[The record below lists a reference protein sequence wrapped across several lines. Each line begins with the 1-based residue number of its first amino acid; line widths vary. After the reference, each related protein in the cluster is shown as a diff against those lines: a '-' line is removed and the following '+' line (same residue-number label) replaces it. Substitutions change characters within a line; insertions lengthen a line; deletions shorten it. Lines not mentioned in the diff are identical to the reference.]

1 MLKILDYSINEQIFE
16 SNNSIVYRG
25 SQQGESN
32 SVILKMLRQAY
43 PSPEK
48 IAWFKREYETTR
60 TLDITG
66 VVNVYSL
73 ENYQNRWVMILED
86 FGGESLERIMRSR
99 YFNLAEFWPLA
110 IKIVEILDQVHQRQV
125 IHKDINPSNIVF
137 NQRTEELKLID
148 FGISTQLSLEY
159 PTSSNLKHIEGTLAY
174 ISPEQTGRMNRGVDY
189 RADFYSLGV
198 TFYELL
204 AKHLPFE
211 TTDAME
217 LVHSHIA
224 KKPIALHQLYPE
236 IPHILS
242 EIVMKLMA
250 KNAEDRYQSAYGLKV
265 DLEEC
270 RRRWEEKQEVTG
282 TFSLGQSDA
291 NDRFQIP
298 QKLYGREAEIEQ
310 LMNGF
315 NRVEQGA
322 SEIILVTG
330 YSGIG
335 KSALVREVYKPIA
348 QRGGYFISGKFDQ
361 YQRDIP
367 YDSLLQAFQSLVQQ
381 LLTENEVQIALWREK
396 LLTILG
402 ENAQIIIESI
412 AEVELIIGPQ
422 PAVLEL
428 APTEA
433 QNRFNQVFQNFI
445 SLFTQPEHPLI
456 IFLDDLQW
464 ADRAS
469 LNFIQLIMS
478 SKEYRYLYIIGAY
491 RDNEVSETHPLML
504 TLEEIR
510 LAGGKIE
517 QINLKPLK
525 DDCVE
530 QLLAETLCRSVGE
543 VESLA
548 ELVVAKTQGNP
559 FFINQFLNSLHSE
572 QLINFDYRQGYWQ
585 WDLPQIQAQNIT
597 DNVVELMATKMQKLD
612 LATQAILKKAACIG
626 NQFDLE
632 TLATVEEKSPYET
645 ALSLRP
651 AIMKGLI
658 LPLSGAY
665 KLAELDVQGLNAAIK
680 VEYKF
685 AHDRIQQAAYS
696 LIPEAEKAAVHLH
709 AGRLLL
715 VQIPLQERERKI
727 FEIVNQLN
735 IANELLSQPEEQH
748 ELARLNLQ
756 AGKRAK
762 ASAAFESAYYY
773 FQVGLNALKE
783 RGWQEFYDLTLALH
797 QEAVESGY
805 LSNQFVPAE
814 KLAIIGIK
822 QARTKL
828 DTAIIYEARIRA
840 YNSRNELSKAIELG
854 KKSLEQFGITFP
866 DNPTSADIEQALLQ
880 TKLALTGRDPFDLVN
895 LPLMTDPEQLAVIK
909 LLRTLSVPVYNALPQ
924 LYSLIASKMV
934 CLSVNYG
941 NTIESAYAYSTYAM
955 ILCGIALDLET
966 GYQFG
971 QLALNL
977 VEKLNAKKIKAA
989 ILFLVHFFTIHWTKH
1004 IRETFKPSLEVF
1016 QIGRETGDLQ
1026 FAAFGLFNY
1035 CYFSFWS
1042 GRELNLLQEEMEKYS
1057 HLMIQMNQD
1066 NIFSYNS
1073 QYWQFVLNLLA
1084 RSEEPSHL
1092 VGQGYD
1098 ETKMLPIITK
1108 TNDVYAISDLYLKKA
1123 MLCFLFQK
1131 PDGAFEYIEIV
1142 EKNLHGNL
1150 STFVIPV
1157 FYFYDSLIRLAI
1169 CGETSD
1175 SKGQQFLEKVVA
1187 NQEKLEFFA
1196 DHGPMNFLHKFYLVE
1211 AERFRV
1217 LGNDLEARDFYD
1229 RAIAL
1234 AQKHEYL
1241 NEEALAYELAGRFYL
1256 SRDQKHLARYYLQD
1270 AHYAYQRWGA
1280 IAKVKDL
1287 ERQYPHFL
1295 AQAQVKYLPTK
1306 ISISTTTGSVQAA
1319 SEVLDLNSVL
1329 KASQTISSEIL
1340 LDKLLEN
1347 LMKIMI
1353 ENAGAQ
1359 TGFLILEK
1367 EGQLLIEAQ
1376 GTLEQEKVIVRQSTL
1391 ASTNQQLPLSLINY
1405 VERTRE
1411 DVVLNDAT
1419 REGIFTTDPYIS
1431 QKQPKSILCTPIIHQ
1446 GRLIGLLYLENNLST
1461 DAFTPDRLEVLKI
1474 LSSQAAIS
1482 LQNAQLYVALRENE
1496 RRLTQF
1502 LEAMPVGV
1510 GVLDASGRP
1519 YYVNQRAQ
1527 ELLGKGVTTEA
1538 TSEQI
1543 AEAYQI
1549 YIAGTNQVYPSEN
1562 LGIVRALR
1570 GEQST
1575 ADNMEI
1581 HQEDKIIP
1589 VEGWGTPIFDEKGQV
1604 VYAMTVFQDIT
1615 QRKQAEA
1622 DRIQFTQELA
1632 LKNLALERAKDE
1644 LEGYSQT
1651 LEQKVSE
1658 RTHELS
1664 QTLDIL
1670 KATQAELLFENELLR
1685 SPEQS
1690 ATFDYQVGGSL
1701 PMDAPTYVVRSADR
1715 YLYKALKRGEFC
1727 YVLNPRQMGK
1737 SSLMVRMINHLQH
1750 EGVCCAP
1757 IDMTRIGSGNV
1768 TPDQWYKGV
1777 AFELGRRFG
1786 LRGKVNLKAWWQERE
1801 DISSVQRLSE
1811 FIEEVLLVAVG
1822 VEDGTPSKQLVIF
1835 IDEIDSVLG
1844 LNFPVNDFF
1853 ALIRSCYNQR
1863 GLNREYRRLTFAL
1876 FGVTTP
1882 SDLMTDIQTT
1892 PFNIGQSIQLE
1903 GFKEHEAQ
1911 PLLQGLA
1918 EKVSNPQ
1925 TVLKEVLAWTSGQPF
1940 LTQKLCKL
1948 IRNASSPIS
1957 PNGEA
1962 EWIQNLVRTNI
1973 IENWESQDEP
1983 EHLRTIRD
1991 RLLKS
1996 QQSVRLLELYRQ
2008 VLLRQEVVATDSP
2021 EERELLLSGL
2031 VVKQQGSLRVN
2042 NRIYESIFDR
2052 SWLEQYI

>member
-1 MLKILDYSINEQIFE
+1 MLTILDYSISEQIYD

-25 SQQGESN
+25 CRQGESN
-32 SVILKMLRQAY
+32 SVILKMLKHAY
-43 PSPEK
+43 PPPEK
-48 IAWFKREYETTR
+48 IAWFKREYETTKA
-60 TLDITG
+60 LDIAG

-73 ENYQNRWVMILED
+73 ENYQNRWVMTLED
-86 FGGESLERIMRSR
+86 FGGESLERIIRSR
-99 YFNLAEFWPLA
+99 YFDLAEFWPLA
-110 IKIVEILDQVHQRQV
+110 IKIVEILEQVHQRRV

-174 ISPEQTGRMNRGVDY
+174 ISPEQTGRMNRGIDY
-189 RADFYSLGV
+189 RGDFYSLGV

-224 KKPIALHQLYPE
+224 KQPIALHQVHTE
-236 IPHILS
+236 IPQPLS
-242 EIVMKLMA
+242 EIVMKLMS
-250 KNAEDRYQSAYGLKV
+250 KKVEDRYQTAYGIKV
-265 DLEEC
+265 DLEKC
-270 RRRWEEKQEVTG
+270 RQQWEQKQRTICS
-282 TFSLGQSDA
+282 FPLGQNDRA
-291 NDRFQIP
+291 DRFQIP

-310 LMNGF
+310 LIGGF
-315 NRVEQGA
+315 DRVGQGA
-322 SEIILVTG
+322 SEIMLVTG

-335 KSALVREVYKPIA
+335 KTSLVREVYKPIA
-348 QRGGYFISGKFDQ
+348 QKGGYFISGKFDQ

-367 YDSLLQAFQSLVQQ
+367 YNSLLQAFQSLVRQ
-381 LLTENEVQIALWREK
+381 LLTENEVQIAIWREK

-402 ENAQIIIESI
+402 ENAQIIIEAI
-412 AEVELIIGPQ
+412 AEVELIVGPQ

-445 SLFTQPEHPLI
+445 GLFTQPEHPLI

-469 LNFIQLIMS
+469 LNLIQLIMS

-491 RDNEVSETHPLML
+491 RDNEVSVTHPLML

-517 QINLKPLK
+517 EIHLKSLK

-530 QLLAETLCRSVGE
+530 QLLAETLYRSVGE

-548 ELVVAKTQGNP
+548 ELVLSKTQGNP
-559 FFINQFLNSLHSE
+559 FFINQFLKSLHSE
-572 QLINFDYRQGYWQ
+572 QLINFDYGKGHWQ

-597 DNVVELMATKMQKLD
+597 DNVVELMAAKMQKLD
-612 LATQAILKKAACIG
+612 LATQAILKRAACIG

-645 ALSLRP
+645 ALSLWP
-651 AIMKGLI
+651 AIMDGLV
-658 LPLSGAY
+658 LPLSSAY
-665 KLAELDVQGLNAAIK
+665 KLAELDVQGLTAAIK

-696 LIPEAEKAAVHLH
+696 LIPEVEKAAVHLH
-709 AGRLLL
+709 IGRLLL
-715 VQIPLQERERKI
+715 FQTSLQERERRI

-735 IANELLSQPEEQH
+735 IAHELLSQPGEQY
-748 ELARLNLQ
+748 ELAQLNLQ

-762 ASAAFESAYYY
+762 ASVAFESAYYY

-783 RGWQEFYDLTLALH
+783 RGWQEFYELTLVLH

-805 LSNQFVPAE
+805 LSNQFAPAE
-814 KLAIIGIK
+814 KLATIGIK

-828 DTAIIYEARIRA
+828 DTATIYEARIRA

-854 KKSLEQFGITFP
+854 KESLEQFGITFP

-880 TKLALTGRDPFDLVN
+880 TKLALTGRNPFELVN
-895 LPLMTDPEQLAVIK
+895 LPAMTDPETLAVIK

-924 LYSLIASKMV
+924 LYGLIASKMV
-934 CLSVNYG
+934 RLSVEYG
-941 NTIESAYAYSTYAM
+941 NTVESAYAYSTYAM
-955 ILCGIALDLET
+955 VLCGIALDLET

-989 ILFLVHFFTIHWTKH
+989 ILFLIHFFTIHWKKH
-1004 IRETFKPSLEVF
+1004 IQETFKPSLEAF
-1016 QIGRETGDLQ
+1016 QMGTETGDLQ
-1026 FAAFGLFNY
+1026 FAAFGVYTY
-1035 CYFSFWS
+1035 CYFGFWS
-1042 GRELNLLQEEMEKYS
+1042 GRELSLLEEEIEKYS
-1057 HLMIQMNQD
+1057 SAMIQMNQD

-1084 RSEEPSHL
+1084 RSDDPCHL

-1098 ETKMLPIITK
+1098 EIKMLPIITK

-1123 MLCFLFQK
+1123 MLCFLFYK
-1131 PDGAFEYIEIV
+1131 PGQAFDYIEIA
-1142 EKNLHGNL
+1142 EKNLYGNL
-1150 STFVIPV
+1150 SAFVVPV
-1157 FYFYDSLIRLAI
+1157 FYFYDSLIRLSVF
-1169 CGETSD
+1169 GEASD
-1175 SKGQQFLEKVVA
+1175 SKRKQLLEKVVA
-1187 NQEKLEFFA
+1187 NQEKLKFFA

-1211 AERFRV
+1211 AERFRI

-1229 RAIAL
+1229 RAITL
-1234 AQKHEYL
+1234 AQEHSYL
-1241 NEEALAYELAGRFYL
+1241 NEEALSYELAGRFYL
-1256 SRDQKHLARYYLQD
+1256 SRNQKHIARYYLKD
-1270 AHYAYQRWGA
+1270 AHYTYLRWGA
-1280 IAKVKDL
+1280 VAKVRHL
-1287 ERQYPHFL
+1287 EQQYPQFL
-1295 AQAQVKYLPTK
+1295 SMAQANALPTR
-1306 ISISTTTGSVQAA
+1306 ISISTTTGSEETI
-1319 SEVLDLNSVL
+1319 SSNLDLTSIT
-1329 KASQTISSEIL
+1329 KASQVISGEIR
-1340 LDKLLEN
+1340 LEN
-1347 LMKIMI
+1347 LLQKLMKIVI

-1359 TGFLILEK
+1359 KGFLILNN
-1367 EGQLLIEAQ
+1367 EGNWVIEAQ
-1376 GTLEQEKVIVRQSTL
+1376 GLVDSDQFIILQSIPIDSVDPEKSIPV
-1391 ASTNQQLPLSLINY
+1391 LPTTIINY
-1405 VERTRE
+1405 VIRTQKNI
-1411 DVVLNDAT
+1411 VLNEAVH
-1419 REGIFTTDPYIS
+1419 EGQFINDPYIVANQS
-1431 QKQPKSILCTPIIHQ
+1431 KSILCTPLLNQ
-1446 GRLIGLLYLENNLST
+1446 GQLRGVVYLENNLT
-1461 DAFTPDRLEVLKI
+1461 TGAFTSDRVELLNI
-1474 LSSQAAIS
+1474 LSAQAAIS
-1482 LQNAQLYVALRENE
+1482 IDNSRLY
-1496 RRLTQF
+1496 
-1502 LEAMPVGV
+1502 
-1510 GVLDASGRP
+1510 
-1519 YYVNQRAQ
+1519 
-1527 ELLGKGVTTEA
+1527 
-1538 TSEQI
+1538 
-1543 AEAYQI
+1543 
-1549 YIAGTNQVYPSEN
+1549 
-1562 LGIVRALR
+1562 
-1570 GEQST
+1570 
-1575 ADNMEI
+1575 
-1581 HQEDKIIP
+1581 
-1589 VEGWGTPIFDEKGQV
+1589 
-1604 VYAMTVFQDIT
+1604 
-1615 QRKQAEA
+1615 
-1622 DRIQFTQELA
+1622 
-1632 LKNLALERAKDE
+1632 
-1644 LEGYSQT
+1644 QT
-1651 LEQKVSE
+1651 LEQRVGE
-1658 RTHELS
+1658 RTQELS
-1664 QTLDIL
+1664 QTLEIL
-1670 KATQAELLFENELLR
+1670 RATQAELIFENELLR
-1685 SPEQS
+1685 STEQV

-1757 IDMTRIGSGNV
+1757 IDMTRIGSENV
-1768 TPDQWYKGV
+1768 TPEQWYKGLV
-1777 AFELGRRFG
+1777 SELVRRFD

-1801 DISSVQRLSE
+1801 DLSPVQRLSE
-1811 FIEEVLLVAVG
+1811 FIEEVLLVEVG
-1822 VEDGTPSKQLVIF
+1822 VEEGTSSKQLVIF

-1863 GLNREYRRLTFAL
+1863 SLYPEYRRLTFAL

-1882 SDLMTDIQTT
+1882 SDLITDIQIT

-1925 TVLKEVLAWTSGQPF
+1925 TVLKEVLGWTSGQPF

-1948 IRNASSPIS
+1948 IRSASSPIP

-1962 EWIQNLVRTNI
+1962 EWIEHLVWTNVVDH
-1973 IENWESQDEP
+1973 WESQDEP

-1991 RLLKS
+1991 RLLWS
-1996 QQSVRLLELYRQ
+1996 EQSVRLLELYRQ
-2008 VLLRQEVVATDSP
+2008 VLHQEKIVAADSP

-2031 VVKQQGSLRVN
+2031 VVKEQGSLRVN
-2042 NRIYESIFDR
+2042 NRIYKSIFDH
-2052 SWLEQYI
+2052 SWLEQHV